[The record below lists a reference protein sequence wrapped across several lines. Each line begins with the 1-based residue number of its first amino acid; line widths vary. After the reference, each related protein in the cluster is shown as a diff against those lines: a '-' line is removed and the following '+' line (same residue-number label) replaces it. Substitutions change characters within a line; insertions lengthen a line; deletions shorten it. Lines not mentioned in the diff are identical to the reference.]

1 MAKVKSKILIVEDS
15 PSLARTYAVQLE
27 QRGYETAVAE
37 TGASARAIVDGFDCV
52 LLDLG
57 LPDED
62 GLDILTDW
70 SSSARPVIVVTGNGS
85 INTAV
90 DAMQCGAVDFLVKPF
105 ASERLVTT
113 VANALEKSR
122 LGEIVAAYEKKI
134 DRQSFGGFIG
144 DSLEMQAVYRT
155 LESAAKSKATVFI
168 IGESGAGKE
177 LAARAVHDYSPRAG
191 APFVALNCGAIPQN
205 LLESELFGHVKGA
218 FTGASSDRD
227 GAAARANGGTLFL
240 DEITEMD
247 ISLQPKLLRFLQLGV
262 FQKVG
267 GDKTIETDIRIVAAT
282 NRDPLECVREGLLR
296 EDLYYRLNVL
306 PVELPS
312 LRQRSGDIE
321 KIAQAFLTQYAA
333 EEGKTFTGFAS
344 AAMDAFSQHP
354 WPGNVRELQ
363 NVIRQ
368 IVVLNDGPVVEF
380 SMAAPLLSRMASG
393 PKAPAPE
400 AESRVAGSAG
410 AASSSSFTPK
420 PLWRIELDAIDDAVA
435 YCNGNIQKASQLLD
449 ISPSTIY
456 RKRERARLRSPDAA

>member
-1 MAKVKSKILIVEDS
+1 M
-15 PSLARTYAVQLE
+15 
-27 QRGYETAVAE
+27 
-37 TGASARAIVDGFDCV
+37 
-52 LLDLG
+52 
-57 LPDED
+57 
-62 GLDILTDW
+62 
-70 SSSARPVIVVTGNGS
+70 
-85 INTAV
+85 
-90 DAMQCGAVDFLVKPF
+90 
-105 ASERLVTT
+105 
-113 VANALEKSR
+113 
-122 LGEIVAAYEKKI
+122 
-134 DRQSFGGFIG
+134 
-144 DSLEMQAVYRT
+144 
-155 LESAAKSKATVFI
+155 
-168 IGESGAGKE
+168 
-177 LAARAVHDYSPRAG
+177 HDYSPRAG

-380 SMAAPLLSRMASG
+380 SMAAPLLSRMVSG
-393 PKAPAPE
+393 LKEAAPDT
-400 AESRVAGSAG
+400 ESRVAGSAG
-410 AASSSSFTPK
+410 AASSVGFTPK

-456 RKRERARLRSPDAA
+456 RKRERARLRAPDAA